1 MSEIETDTETGAE
14 GETEIESET
23 EAEAET
29 KTAIATAIATATEIK
44 TDNPD
49 AARQRFADR
58 LALVTRMMRASER
71 QVAEVERRIGTSGD
85 EGDRDARMLA
95 VIARTLRELTAIDA
109 LNRELTETVTAGARK
124 IRDNNDEYGPQD
136 IEALRQSI
144 ARKLEAIIAERE
156 DPVSGEPDPC

>member
-23 EAEAET
+23 EAEAEA
-29 KTAIATAIATATEIK
+29 KTATAAATEIK

-49 AARQRFADR
+49 AARQRFAHR

-71 QVAEVERRIGTSGD
+71 QVAEVERRIGTSDD

-109 LNRELTETVTAGARK
+109 LNRELTERVTADARK